1 MLCYM
6 HLRPHIRL
14 LIGSIVLCGCAI
26 TRAPAPATGMGSR
39 TVLAAAA
46 MQSQPK
52 VHGVHRLTPKAVA
65 IISKG
70 DITSWKG
77 DAIVN
82 AGMPMYIT
90 SRAGPPSHGAELT

>member
-26 TRAPAPATGMGSR
+26 TRTPASTTGIRSR

-46 MQSQPK
+46 MSQPK

-65 IISKG
+65 IISQG

-82 AGMPMYIT
+82 AGMPMHIT
-90 SRAGPPSHGAELT
+90 CRACSPSHGAKQT